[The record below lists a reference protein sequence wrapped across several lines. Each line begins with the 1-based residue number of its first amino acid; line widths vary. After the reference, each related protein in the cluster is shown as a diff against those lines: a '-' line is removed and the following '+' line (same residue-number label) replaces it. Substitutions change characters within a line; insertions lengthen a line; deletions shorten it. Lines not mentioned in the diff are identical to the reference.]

1 MTPSPTTLRITGD
14 ARLFAGAGY
23 ALMLQVA
30 HPVVSA
36 GVAEHSNFQE
46 DPWGRLVRTLDYV
59 NVSVFGGDEAA
70 AEMGRRTR
78 EMHKRIKGLMP
89 DGTRY
94 HSLEPE
100 PFAWVHATLV
110 HSILK
115 VAARFGTKPTAWE
128 RETLYQDWREI
139 GEYIGVRPRDL
150 PETYG
155 EFAEYVRHMERTA
168 LYPTESVRTVLRTM
182 KRPIGPDVPYIGERS
197 WRIARWPAS
206 RVLRLVTIGLLGTT
220 VRERLELPWSQSD
233 RLAFETIAVASRAS
247 GPLLPPAARQVGPTY
262 LRYRRSAL
270 ERQGLELALA
280 A

>member
-1 MTPSPTTLRITGD
+1 MAPSESTLRITGD
-14 ARLFAGAGY
+14 GRLFAGAGY

-46 DPWGRLVRTLDYV
+46 DPWGRLIRTLDYV
-59 NVSVFGGDEAA
+59 NVSVFAGDVAA

-78 EMHKRIKGLMP
+78 EMHKRIKGVMA

-110 HSILK
+110 HSIIK
-115 VAARFGTKPTAWE
+115 VATRFGTRPTASE

-139 GEYIGVRPRDL
+139 GEHIGVRPRDL
-150 PETYG
+150 PESYP
-155 EFAEYVRHMERTA
+155 EFHEYVRHMERTA
-168 LYPTESVRTVLRTM
+168 LHPTESVRTVLRTM
-182 KRPIGPDVPYIGERS
+182 KRPIGPDLPYVGERT
-197 WRIARWPAS
+197 WRLARWPAS
-206 RVLRLVTIGLLGTT
+206 RGLRLVTIGLLGPA
-220 VRERLELPWSQSD
+220 VRERLELPWSQAD
-233 RLAFETIAVASRAS
+233 RLQFETVAALSRAS
-247 GPLLPPAARQVGPTY
+247 GPLLPEAARQVGPNY

-270 ERQGLELALA
+270 ERQGLAIA

>member
-1 MTPSPTTLRITGD
+1 MAPSPTTLRIAGD
-14 ARLFAGAGY
+14 GRLFAGAGY

-46 DPWGRLVRTLDYV
+46 DPWGRLIRTLDYV

-70 AEMGRRTR
+70 AQMGRRTR
-78 EMHKRIKGLMP
+78 EMHKRIKGVMP

-115 VAARFGTKPTAWE
+115 VSARFGSKPSAWE
-128 RETLYQDWREI
+128 RETVYQDWREI
-139 GEYIGVRPRDL
+139 GEHIGVRPRDL
-150 PETYG
+150 PESHG
-155 EFAEYVRHMERTA
+155 EFVHYVRHMERTA
-168 LYPTESVRTVLRTM
+168 LHPTESVRTVLRTM
-182 KRPIGPDVPYIGERS
+182 KRPIGPDIPYVGERA
-197 WRIARWPAS
+197 WRVARIPAA
-206 RVLRLVTIGLLGTT
+206 RGLRLVTIGLLGPA
-220 VRERLELPWSQSD
+220 VRERLQLPWSQAD
-233 RLAFETIAVASRAS
+233 RLQFETIAAASRAS
-247 GPLLPPAARQVGPTY
+247 GPLLPQAAREVGPNY
-262 LRYRRSAL
+262 LKWRGPAL
-270 ERQGLELALA
+270 ERQGLALA